1 MILGR
6 NNLLPISLLMMEM
19 VTTVVVTVVTVMA
32 MTVTLTVLPVTVTTV
47 KVTPVTVTTESVTT
61 VKATA
66 LKVTLVMVTTEEVT
80 TVTVTTVVVTAVA
93 VTTVTVMT
101 GTLEMK
107 MVTSSLSHQRLKLV
121 STSTSTTSSARSPSC
136 TRAKSPALGG
146 GKVMVKRRIFMQ
158 VLDWSG
164 PSAFEPLESW
174 PKAGWAGQWSA
185 LKIPLDG
192 CECHCVQWHNVHI
205 WSLDLGAL

>member
-19 VTTVVVTVVTVMA
+19 VTTVVVTVVTVTA
-32 MTVTLTVLPVTVTTV
+32 MTVTLVVLPVTVTTV

-66 LKVTLVMVTTEEVT
+66 LKVTLVMVTTVEVT
-80 TVTVTTVVVTAVA
+80 TVTVTTVA

-101 GTLEMK
+101 GTLEKK
-107 MVTSSLSHQRLKLV
+107 MVTNSLSHQRLKLV

-185 LKIPLDG
+185 LNIPLDG